1 MPIRLNIEITSP
13 MDADD
18 HELLSGIAVMTLA
31 IANHEMAKAKFP
43 EAFGDGDGLQEAE
56 AQPASCGAVNPA
68 DASAVCIAG
77 VAHKGRHTFRPA
89 GSGSARA
96 N

>member
-1 MPIRLNIEITSP
+1 MGIRLNIEITSP

-43 EAFGDGDGLQEAE
+43 EAFGDENGLQAE
-56 AQPASCGAVNPA
+56 ESPVSCGAVSPA

-89 GSGSARA
+89 GPGPARA